1 MVRCGIMQ
9 PRDSLLVSMD
19 PMNSTLRL
27 DGFVNT
33 DIPMVT
39 RLSRFVV
46 LNLSFEAAT
55 VLCGWRPQPLRDHR
69 EPICDRRM
77 PQIVVDKG
85 HNI

>member
-1 MVRCGIMQ
+1 MARCGITQ
-9 PRDSLLVSMD
+9 PCDLSPASMD
-19 PMNSTLRL
+19 PMTLRL